1 MEATF
6 KKGILSFEKIWCDL
20 LNIYNPY
27 RDPWKLRI
35 TKNVPDFDGQA
46 YKQYPKHNFVYDKLW
61 VAKSQGVESG
71 ELEDLIQNRYKRHK
85 YPIFIKPR
93 WGHKSASSK
102 NCYKIKSYE
111 ELIQYKEIPDMLAIL
126 GLFLIILGVIILVF
140 FSKMSAN

>member
-1 MEATF
+1 MCKNKLESEGNVITD
-6 KKGILSFEKIWCDL
+6 KVNQSVYVYDKEKDIKYIQDEDL

-71 ELEDLIQNRYKRHK
+71 ELEDLIENRYKRQN
-85 YPIFIKPR
+85 
-93 WGHKSASSK
+93 WK
-102 NCYKIKSYE
+102 NLNQI
-111 ELIQYKEIPDMLAIL
+111 
-126 GLFLIILGVIILVF
+126 
-140 FSKMSAN
+140 N